1 MSNTDKKYQLQLK
14 ARIRSLALDTARS
27 FIESALVGGRTTLET
42 AVVDYFTVSDK
53 LTEGLVKEQADLQ
66 KQEEELN
73 GKPAAVANPESH

>member
-42 AVVDYFTVSDK
+42 AVVEYFAVSDK
-53 LTEGLVKEQADLQ
+53 LTEGLIKEQEALQ
-66 KQEEELN
+66 VQENELN
-73 GKPAAVANPESH
+73 ARPVAASTKPD